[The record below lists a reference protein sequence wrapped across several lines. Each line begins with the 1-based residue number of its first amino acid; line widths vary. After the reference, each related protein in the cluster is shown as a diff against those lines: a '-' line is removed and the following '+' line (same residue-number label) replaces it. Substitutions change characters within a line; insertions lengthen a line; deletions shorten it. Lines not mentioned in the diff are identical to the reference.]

1 MPRRFRSIHHRLFVL
16 FLVCMTAIL
25 LIVTVLFY
33 NRTTTQFHDKLGEI
47 ARKNVS
53 QTAGLLDLLLASYDS
68 LSKSISTNADI
79 VRLVAEKRVLPPQV
93 EYVNQHNITNMMGA
107 IYFSRDDLVG
117 IHIIGEN
124 GKIYDYGN
132 YTTVPD
138 PNYASSDW
146 YKQINASTG
155 KMVWLGVFSH
165 SLIDTMEDS
174 PVFAFGRPIFDLN
187 EQHQIGIVLFEA
199 KADTVLAAVNNLKLG
214 PNSKVNIVNGAGQ
227 PVAVSLEPN
236 PQPARLPEHLELP
249 DIPGEVTVRQDG
261 STLVAAS
268 RLDKIDWTIVSM
280 TPSQDLNVELAQTK
294 RYLLIVVTILLLFSA
309 LVALIVSRTISSPL
323 GRLVRQMKQVENG
336 NFHGMVNVTSY
347 EEINGLVDSFNHMVR
362 RVEELIERVK
372 LSTVSEKN
380 AELHALQSQV
390 NPHFLYNT
398 LDMIYWMLDEKG
410 NDRLGEVVLSL
421 SQMFRYSSHWEGNAE
436 VTLREEVEQIR
447 HYLTIIQM
455 RLEDRLTVEIA
466 IDDRWLDL
474 NVPKMLLQP
483 VIENAVKHGLE
494 AQRQQGHLLVEAVPD
509 EKYLNIR
516 VQDNGAGMTPET
528 LNRLRRS
535 LHVSDQAQGQSG
547 KEGTSETK
555 IRQGIGMQNVHQRLK
570 YMFGEPYGIGI
581 ESSPG
586 HGTTVTLRLPL
597 PVEWSTPWLALE
609 HKDAGQVNE
618 DDSAEQ
624 GSIGAMGYDDA
635 DRSDHAG
642 IVDSDGEVERSTRT
656 EAAHH
661 GETVQTGETNPA
673 TADKQQDR
681 KYHEGGQDHAYFDH
695 RR

>member
-79 VRLVAEKRVLPPQV
+79 LRLVAEKRQLPPQV
-93 EYVNQHNITNMMGA
+93 EYANQHAITNMMGT

-132 YTTVPD
+132 YTTVAD

-146 YKQINASTG
+146 YKQISASTG
-155 KMVWLGVFSH
+155 KMIWLGVFSR
-165 SLIDTMEDS
+165 SLIDKMEDS

-199 KADTVLAAVNNLKLG
+199 KADTVVDAVGNLKLG
-214 PNSKVNIVNGAGQ
+214 PNSQVSIVNGAGH
-227 PVAVSLEPN
+227 PVAISLEPN
-236 PQPARLPEHLELP
+236 PRPARLPEHLKLP
-249 DIPGEVTVRQDG
+249 DVPGEVAVQQDG

-268 RLDKIDWTIVSM
+268 KLDKIDWTIVST
-280 TPSQDLNVELAQTK
+280 TPSQDLNVELTQTK
-294 RYLLIVVTILLLFSA
+294 RYLLIVVTILIIVSA
-309 LVALIVSRTISSPL
+309 LIALIVSRTISSPL
-323 GRLVRQMKQVENG
+323 ARLVRQMKQVENG
-336 NFHGMVNVTSY
+336 NFRGMVNVTSY
-347 EEINGLVDSFNHMVR
+347 EEINGLVASFNHMVR

-372 LSTVSEKN
+372 LSSVSEKN

-421 SQMFRYSSHWEGNAE
+421 SQMFRYSSHWEGKAE
-436 VTLREEVEQIR
+436 VMLREEVEQIR

-455 RLEDRLTVEIA
+455 RLEDRLTVEIR
-466 IDDRWLDL
+466 IDERWMDL
-474 NVPKMLLQP
+474 IVPKMLLQP

-494 AQRQQGHLLVEAVPD
+494 ANRGQGLLVVEAVPD
-509 EKYLNIR
+509 EQYLNIH
-516 VQDNGAGMTPET
+516 VSDNGAGMTAET
-528 LNRLRRS
+528 LYNLHRS
-535 LHVSDQAQGQSG
+535 LLVPENEPQDEAAVAARG
-547 KEGTSETK
+547 
-555 IRQGIGMQNVHQRLK
+555 RQGIGMQNVHQRLK
-570 YMFGEPYGIGI
+570 YMFGDEYGIGI
-581 ESSPG
+581 ESKPG
-586 HGTTVTLRLPL
+586 EGTRVTLRLPL
-597 PVEWSTPWLALE
+597 PEGTTTQYDIPQKE
-609 HKDAGQVNE
+609 GDNKD
-618 DDSAEQ
+618 
-624 GSIGAMGYDDA
+624 
-635 DRSDHAG
+635 
-642 IVDSDGEVERSTRT
+642 
-656 EAAHH
+656 
-661 GETVQTGETNPA
+661 
-673 TADKQQDR
+673 
-681 KYHEGGQDHAYFDH
+681 AYFDY
-695 RR
+695 R

>member
-79 VRLVAEKRVLPPQV
+79 LRLVAEKRQLPPQV
-93 EYVNQHNITNMMGA
+93 EYANQHAITNMMGT

-132 YTTVPD
+132 YTTVAD

-146 YKQINASTG
+146 YKQISASTG
-155 KMVWLGVFSH
+155 KMIWLGVFSH
-165 SLIDTMEDS
+165 SLIDKMEDS

-199 KADTVLAAVNNLKLG
+199 KADTVVDAVGNLKLG
-214 PNSKVNIVNGAGQ
+214 PNSQVSIVNGAGH
-227 PVAVSLEPN
+227 PVAISLEPN
-236 PQPARLPEHLELP
+236 PRPARLPEHLKLP
-249 DIPGEVTVRQDG
+249 DVPGEVAVQQDG

-268 RLDKIDWTIVSM
+268 KLDKIDWTIVST
-280 TPSQDLNVELAQTK
+280 TPSQDLNVELTQTK
-294 RYLLIVVTILLLFSA
+294 RYLLIVVTILIIVSA
-309 LVALIVSRTISSPL
+309 LIALIVSRTISSPL
-323 GRLVRQMKQVENG
+323 ARLVRQMKQVENG
-336 NFHGMVNVTSY
+336 NFRGMVNVTSY
-347 EEINGLVDSFNHMVR
+347 EEINGLVASFNHMVR

-372 LSTVSEKN
+372 LSSVSEKN

-421 SQMFRYSSHWEGNAE
+421 SQMFRYSSHWEGKAE
-436 VTLREEVEQIR
+436 VMLREEVEQIR

-455 RLEDRLTVEIA
+455 RLEDRLTVEIR
-466 IDDRWLDL
+466 IDERWMDL
-474 NVPKMLLQP
+474 IVPKMLLQP

-494 AQRQQGHLLVEAVPD
+494 ANRGQGLLVVEAVPD
-509 EKYLNIR
+509 EQYLNIH
-516 VQDNGAGMTPET
+516 VSDNGAGMTAET
-528 LNRLRRS
+528 LYNLHRS
-535 LHVSDQAQGQSG
+535 LLVPENEPQDEAAVAARG
-547 KEGTSETK
+547 
-555 IRQGIGMQNVHQRLK
+555 RQGIGMQNVHQRLK
-570 YMFGEPYGIGI
+570 YMFGDEYGIGI
-581 ESSPG
+581 ESKPG
-586 HGTTVTLRLPL
+586 EGTRVTLRLPL
-597 PVEWSTPWLALE
+597 PEGTTTQYE
-609 HKDAGQVNE
+609 IEQKEEDNKD
-618 DDSAEQ
+618 
-624 GSIGAMGYDDA
+624 
-635 DRSDHAG
+635 
-642 IVDSDGEVERSTRT
+642 
-656 EAAHH
+656 
-661 GETVQTGETNPA
+661 
-673 TADKQQDR
+673 
-681 KYHEGGQDHAYFDH
+681 AYFDY
-695 RR
+695 R

>member
-79 VRLVAEKRVLPPQV
+79 LRLVAEKRQLPPQV
-93 EYVNQHNITNMMGA
+93 EYANQHAITNMMGT

-132 YTTVPD
+132 YTTVAD

-146 YKQINASTG
+146 YKQISASTG
-155 KMVWLGVFSH
+155 KMIWLGVFSH
-165 SLIDTMEDS
+165 SLIDKMEDS

-199 KADTVLAAVNNLKLG
+199 KADTVVDAVGNLKLG
-214 PNSKVNIVNGAGQ
+214 PNSQVSIVNGAGH
-227 PVAVSLEPN
+227 PIAISLEPN
-236 PQPARLPEHLELP
+236 PRPARLPEHLKLP
-249 DIPGEVTVRQDG
+249 DVPGEVAVQQDG

-268 RLDKIDWTIVSM
+268 KLDKIDWTIVST
-280 TPSQDLNVELAQTK
+280 TPSQDLNVELTQTK
-294 RYLLIVVTILLLFSA
+294 RYLLIVVTILIIVSA
-309 LVALIVSRTISSPL
+309 LIALIVSRTISSPL
-323 GRLVRQMKQVENG
+323 ARLVRQMKQVENG
-336 NFHGMVNVTSY
+336 NFRGMVNVTSY
-347 EEINGLVDSFNHMVR
+347 EEINGLVASFNHMVR

-372 LSTVSEKN
+372 LSSVSEKN

-421 SQMFRYSSHWEGNAE
+421 SQMFRYSSHWEGKAE
-436 VTLREEVEQIR
+436 VMLREEVEQIR

-455 RLEDRLTVEIA
+455 RLEDRLTVEIR
-466 IDDRWLDL
+466 IDERWMDL
-474 NVPKMLLQP
+474 IVPKMLLQP

-494 AQRQQGHLLVEAVPD
+494 ANRGQGLLVVEAVPD
-509 EKYLNIR
+509 EQYLNIH
-516 VQDNGAGMTPET
+516 VSDNGAGMTAET
-528 LNRLRRS
+528 LYNLHRS
-535 LHVSDQAQGQSG
+535 LLVPENEPQDEAAVAARG
-547 KEGTSETK
+547 
-555 IRQGIGMQNVHQRLK
+555 RQGIGMQNVHQRLK
-570 YMFGEPYGIGI
+570 YMFGDEYGIGI
-581 ESSPG
+581 ESKPG
-586 HGTTVTLRLPL
+586 EGTRVTLRLPL
-597 PVEWSTPWLALE
+597 PEGTTTQYDIPQKE
-609 HKDAGQVNE
+609 GDNKD
-618 DDSAEQ
+618 
-624 GSIGAMGYDDA
+624 
-635 DRSDHAG
+635 
-642 IVDSDGEVERSTRT
+642 
-656 EAAHH
+656 
-661 GETVQTGETNPA
+661 
-673 TADKQQDR
+673 
-681 KYHEGGQDHAYFDH
+681 AYFDY
-695 RR
+695 R

>member
-79 VRLVAEKRVLPPQV
+79 LRLVAEKRQLPPQV
-93 EYVNQHNITNMMGA
+93 EYANQHAITNMMGT

-132 YTTVPD
+132 YTTVAD

-146 YKQINASTG
+146 YKQISASTG
-155 KMVWLGVFSH
+155 KMIWLGVFSH
-165 SLIDTMEDS
+165 SLIDKMEDS

-199 KADTVLAAVNNLKLG
+199 KADTVVDAVGNLKLG
-214 PNSKVNIVNGAGQ
+214 PNSQVSIVNGAGH
-227 PVAVSLEPN
+227 PVAISLEAN
-236 PQPARLPEHLELP
+236 PRPARLPEHLKLP
-249 DIPGEVTVRQDG
+249 DVPGEVAVQQDG

-268 RLDKIDWTIVSM
+268 KLDKIDWTIVST
-280 TPSQDLNVELAQTK
+280 TPSQDLNVELTQTK
-294 RYLLIVVTILLLFSA
+294 RYLLIVVTILIIVSA
-309 LVALIVSRTISSPL
+309 LIALIVSRTISSPL
-323 GRLVRQMKQVENG
+323 ARLVRQMKQVENG
-336 NFHGMVNVTSY
+336 NFRGMVNVTSY
-347 EEINGLVDSFNHMVR
+347 EEINGLVASFNHMVR

-372 LSTVSEKN
+372 LSSVSEKN

-421 SQMFRYSSHWEGNAE
+421 SQMFRYSSHWEGKAE
-436 VTLREEVEQIR
+436 VMLREEVEQIR

-455 RLEDRLTVEIA
+455 RLEDRLTVEIR
-466 IDDRWLDL
+466 IDERWMDL
-474 NVPKMLLQP
+474 IVPKMLLQP

-494 AQRQQGHLLVEAVPD
+494 ANRGQGLLVVEAVPD
-509 EKYLNIR
+509 EQYLNIR
-516 VQDNGAGMTPET
+516 VSDNGAGMTAET
-528 LNRLRRS
+528 LYNLHRS
-535 LHVSDQAQGQSG
+535 LLVPENEPQDEAAVAARG
-547 KEGTSETK
+547 
-555 IRQGIGMQNVHQRLK
+555 RQGIGMQNVHQRLK
-570 YMFGEPYGIGI
+570 YMFGDEYGIGI
-581 ESSPG
+581 ESKPG
-586 HGTTVTLRLPL
+586 EGTRVTLRLPL
-597 PVEWSTPWLALE
+597 PEGTTTQYDIPQKE
-609 HKDAGQVNE
+609 GDNKD
-618 DDSAEQ
+618 
-624 GSIGAMGYDDA
+624 
-635 DRSDHAG
+635 
-642 IVDSDGEVERSTRT
+642 
-656 EAAHH
+656 
-661 GETVQTGETNPA
+661 
-673 TADKQQDR
+673 
-681 KYHEGGQDHAYFDH
+681 AYFDY
-695 RR
+695 R

>member
-16 FLVCMTAIL
+16 FLVCMTTIL

-79 VRLVAEKRVLPPQV
+79 LRLVAEKRQLPPQV
-93 EYVNQHNITNMMGA
+93 EYANQHAITNMMGT

-132 YTTVPD
+132 YTTVAD

-146 YKQINASTG
+146 YKQISASTG
-155 KMVWLGVFSH
+155 KMIWLGVFSH
-165 SLIDTMEDS
+165 SLIDKMEDS

-199 KADTVLAAVNNLKLG
+199 KADTVVDAVGNLKLG
-214 PNSKVNIVNGAGQ
+214 PNSQVSIVNGAGH
-227 PVAVSLEPN
+227 PIAISLEPN
-236 PQPARLPEHLELP
+236 PRPARLPEHLKLP
-249 DIPGEVTVRQDG
+249 DVPGEVAVQQDG

-268 RLDKIDWTIVSM
+268 KLDKIDWTIVST
-280 TPSQDLNVELAQTK
+280 TPSQDLNVELTQTK
-294 RYLLIVVTILLLFSA
+294 RYLLIVVTILIIVSA
-309 LVALIVSRTISSPL
+309 LIALIVSRTISSPL
-323 GRLVRQMKQVENG
+323 ARLVRQMKQVENG
-336 NFHGMVNVTSY
+336 NFRGMVNVTSY
-347 EEINGLVDSFNHMVR
+347 EEINGLVASFNHMVR

-372 LSTVSEKN
+372 LSSVSEKN

-421 SQMFRYSSHWEGNAE
+421 SQMFRYSSHWEGKAE
-436 VTLREEVEQIR
+436 VMLREEVEQIR

-455 RLEDRLTVEIA
+455 RLEDRLTVEIR
-466 IDDRWLDL
+466 IDERWMDL
-474 NVPKMLLQP
+474 IVPKMLLQP

-494 AQRQQGHLLVEAVPD
+494 ANRGQGLLVVEAVPD
-509 EKYLNIR
+509 EQYLNIR
-516 VQDNGAGMTPET
+516 VSDNGAGMTAET
-528 LNRLRRS
+528 LYNLHRS
-535 LHVSDQAQGQSG
+535 LLVPENEPQDEAAVAARG
-547 KEGTSETK
+547 
-555 IRQGIGMQNVHQRLK
+555 RQGIGMQNVHQRLK
-570 YMFGEPYGIGI
+570 YMFGDEYGIGI
-581 ESSPG
+581 ESKPG
-586 HGTTVTLRLPL
+586 EGTRVTLRLPL
-597 PVEWSTPWLALE
+597 PEGTTTQYDIPQKE
-609 HKDAGQVNE
+609 GDNKD
-618 DDSAEQ
+618 
-624 GSIGAMGYDDA
+624 
-635 DRSDHAG
+635 
-642 IVDSDGEVERSTRT
+642 
-656 EAAHH
+656 
-661 GETVQTGETNPA
+661 
-673 TADKQQDR
+673 
-681 KYHEGGQDHAYFDH
+681 AYFDY
-695 RR
+695 R

>member
-79 VRLVAEKRVLPPQV
+79 LRLVAEKRQLPPQV
-93 EYVNQHNITNMMGA
+93 EYANQHAITNMMGT

-132 YTTVPD
+132 YTTVAD

-146 YKQINASTG
+146 YKQISASTG
-155 KMVWLGVFSH
+155 KMIWLGVFSH
-165 SLIDTMEDS
+165 SLIDKMEDS

-199 KADTVLAAVNNLKLG
+199 KADTVVDAVGNLKLG
-214 PNSKVNIVNGAGQ
+214 PNSQVSIVNGAGH
-227 PVAVSLEPN
+227 PVAISLEPN
-236 PQPARLPEHLELP
+236 PRPARLPEHLKLP
-249 DIPGEVTVRQDG
+249 DVPGEVAVQQDG

-268 RLDKIDWTIVSM
+268 KLDKIDWTIVST
-280 TPSQDLNVELAQTK
+280 TPSQDLNVELTQTK
-294 RYLLIVVTILLLFSA
+294 RYLLIVVTILIIVSA
-309 LVALIVSRTISSPL
+309 LIALIVSRTISSPL
-323 GRLVRQMKQVENG
+323 ARLVRQMEQVENG
-336 NFHGMVNVTSY
+336 NFRGMVNVTSY
-347 EEINGLVDSFNHMVR
+347 EEINGLVASFNHMVR

-372 LSTVSEKN
+372 LSSVSEKN

-421 SQMFRYSSHWEGNAE
+421 SQMFRYSSHWEGKAE
-436 VTLREEVEQIR
+436 VMLREEVEQIR

-455 RLEDRLTVEIA
+455 RLEDRLTVEIR
-466 IDDRWLDL
+466 IDERWMDL
-474 NVPKMLLQP
+474 IVPKMLLQP

-494 AQRQQGHLLVEAVPD
+494 ANRGQGLLVVEAVPD
-509 EKYLNIR
+509 EQYLNIH
-516 VQDNGAGMTPET
+516 VSDNGAGMTAET
-528 LNRLRRS
+528 LYNLHRS
-535 LHVSDQAQGQSG
+535 LLVPENEPQDEAAVAARG
-547 KEGTSETK
+547 
-555 IRQGIGMQNVHQRLK
+555 RQGIGMQNVHQRLK
-570 YMFGEPYGIGI
+570 YMFGDEYGIGI
-581 ESSPG
+581 ESKPG
-586 HGTTVTLRLPL
+586 EGTRVTLRLPL
-597 PVEWSTPWLALE
+597 PEETRAPYE
-609 HKDAGQVNE
+609 IEQKEEDNKD
-618 DDSAEQ
+618 
-624 GSIGAMGYDDA
+624 
-635 DRSDHAG
+635 
-642 IVDSDGEVERSTRT
+642 
-656 EAAHH
+656 
-661 GETVQTGETNPA
+661 
-673 TADKQQDR
+673 
-681 KYHEGGQDHAYFDH
+681 AYFDY
-695 RR
+695 R

>member
-79 VRLVAEKRVLPPQV
+79 LRLVAEKRQLPPQV
-93 EYVNQHNITNMMGA
+93 EYANQHAITNMMGT

-132 YTTVPD
+132 YTTVAD

-146 YKQINASTG
+146 YKQISASTG
-155 KMVWLGVFSH
+155 KMIWLGVFSH
-165 SLIDTMEDS
+165 SLIDKMEDS

-199 KADTVLAAVNNLKLG
+199 KADTVVDAVGNLKLG
-214 PNSKVNIVNGAGQ
+214 PNSQVSIVNGAGH
-227 PVAVSLEPN
+227 PVAISLEPN
-236 PQPARLPEHLELP
+236 PRPARLPEHLKLP
-249 DIPGEVTVRQDG
+249 DVPGEVAVQQDG

-268 RLDKIDWTIVSM
+268 KLDKIDWTIVST
-280 TPSQDLNVELAQTK
+280 TPSQDLNVELTQTK
-294 RYLLIVVTILLLFSA
+294 RYLLIVVTILIIVSA
-309 LVALIVSRTISSPL
+309 LIALIVSRTISSPL
-323 GRLVRQMKQVENG
+323 ARLVRQMKQVENG
-336 NFHGMVNVTSY
+336 NFRGMVNVTSY
-347 EEINGLVDSFNHMVR
+347 EEINGLVASFNHMVR

-372 LSTVSEKN
+372 LSSVSEKN

-421 SQMFRYSSHWEGNAE
+421 SQMFRYSSHWEGKAE
-436 VTLREEVEQIR
+436 VMLREEVEQIR

-455 RLEDRLTVEIA
+455 RLEDRLTVEIR
-466 IDDRWLDL
+466 IDERWMDL
-474 NVPKMLLQP
+474 IVPKMLLQP

-494 AQRQQGHLLVEAVPD
+494 ANRGQGLLVVEAVPD
-509 EKYLNIR
+509 EQYLNIH
-516 VQDNGAGMTPET
+516 VSDNGAGMTAET
-528 LNRLRRS
+528 LYNLHRS
-535 LHVSDQAQGQSG
+535 LLVPENEPQDEAAVAARG
-547 KEGTSETK
+547 
-555 IRQGIGMQNVHQRLK
+555 RQGIGMQNVHQRLK
-570 YMFGEPYGIGI
+570 YMFGDEYGIGI
-581 ESSPG
+581 ESKPG
-586 HGTTVTLRLPL
+586 EGTRVTLRLPL
-597 PVEWSTPWLALE
+597 PEGTTTQYDIPQKE
-609 HKDAGQVNE
+609 GDNKD
-618 DDSAEQ
+618 
-624 GSIGAMGYDDA
+624 
-635 DRSDHAG
+635 
-642 IVDSDGEVERSTRT
+642 
-656 EAAHH
+656 
-661 GETVQTGETNPA
+661 
-673 TADKQQDR
+673 
-681 KYHEGGQDHAYFDH
+681 AYFDY
-695 RR
+695 R

>member
-79 VRLVAEKRVLPPQV
+79 LRLVAEKRQLPPQV
-93 EYVNQHNITNMMGA
+93 EYANQHAITNMMGT

-132 YTTVPD
+132 YTTVAD

-146 YKQINASTG
+146 YKQISASTG
-155 KMVWLGVFSH
+155 KMIWLGVFSH
-165 SLIDTMEDS
+165 SLIDKMEDS
-174 PVFAFGRPIFDLN
+174 PVFAFGRPLFDLN

-199 KADTVLAAVNNLKLG
+199 KADTVVDAVGNLKLG
-214 PNSKVNIVNGAGQ
+214 PNSQVSIVNGAGH
-227 PVAVSLEPN
+227 PIAISLEPN
-236 PQPARLPEHLELP
+236 PRPARLPEHLKLP
-249 DIPGEVTVRQDG
+249 DVPGEVAVQQEG

-268 RLDKIDWTIVSM
+268 KLDKIDWTIVST
-280 TPSQDLNVELAQTK
+280 TPSQDLNVELTQTK
-294 RYLLIVVTILLLFSA
+294 RYLLIVVTILILVSA
-309 LVALIVSRTISSPL
+309 LIALIVSRTISSPL
-323 GRLVRQMKQVENG
+323 ARLVRQMKQVENG
-336 NFHGMVNVTSY
+336 NFRGMVNVTSY
-347 EEINGLVDSFNHMVR
+347 EEINGLVASFNHMVR

-372 LSTVSEKN
+372 ISSVSEKN

-421 SQMFRYSSHWEGNAE
+421 SQMFRYSSHWEGKAE

-455 RLEDRLTVEIA
+455 RLEDRLTVEIR
-466 IDDRWLDL
+466 IDERWMELI
-474 NVPKMLLQP
+474 VPKMLLQP

-494 AQRQQGHLLVEAVPD
+494 AHRGQGLLVVEAVPD
-509 EKYLNIR
+509 EQYLNIR
-516 VQDNGAGMTPET
+516 VSDNGAGMTAET
-528 LNRLRRS
+528 LYNLHRS
-535 LHVSDQAQGQSG
+535 LLVPENEQQDAAAVAARG
-547 KEGTSETK
+547 
-555 IRQGIGMQNVHQRLK
+555 RQGIGMQNVHQRLQ
-570 YMFGEPYGIGI
+570 YMFGDEYGIGI
-581 ESSPG
+581 ESKPG
-586 HGTTVTLRLPL
+586 EGTRVTLRLPL
-597 PVEWSTPWLALE
+597 PEGTTAQYGIQ
-609 HKDAGQVNE
+609 HKEE
-618 DDSAEQ
+618 DDK
-624 GSIGAMGYDDA
+624 D
-635 DRSDHAG
+635 
-642 IVDSDGEVERSTRT
+642 
-656 EAAHH
+656 
-661 GETVQTGETNPA
+661 
-673 TADKQQDR
+673 
-681 KYHEGGQDHAYFDH
+681 AYFDY
-695 RR
+695 R

>member
-79 VRLVAEKRVLPPQV
+79 LRLVAEKRQLPPQV
-93 EYVNQHNITNMMGA
+93 EYANQHAITNMMGT

-132 YTTVPD
+132 YTTVAD

-146 YKQINASTG
+146 YKQISASTG
-155 KMVWLGVFSH
+155 KMIWLGVFSH
-165 SLIDTMEDS
+165 SLIDKMEDS

-199 KADTVLAAVNNLKLG
+199 KADTVVDAVGNLKLG
-214 PNSKVNIVNGAGQ
+214 PNSQVSIVNGAGH
-227 PVAVSLEPN
+227 PIAISLEPN
-236 PQPARLPEHLELP
+236 PRPARLPEHLKLP
-249 DIPGEVTVRQDG
+249 DVPGEVAVQQDG

-268 RLDKIDWTIVSM
+268 KLDKIDWTIVST
-280 TPSQDLNVELAQTK
+280 TPSQDLNVELTQTK
-294 RYLLIVVTILLLFSA
+294 RYLLIVVTILIIVSA
-309 LVALIVSRTISSPL
+309 LIALIVSRTISSPL
-323 GRLVRQMKQVENG
+323 ARLVRQMKQVENG
-336 NFHGMVNVTSY
+336 NFRGMVNVTSY
-347 EEINGLVDSFNHMVR
+347 EEINGLVASFNHMVR

-372 LSTVSEKN
+372 LSSVSEKN

-410 NDRLGEVVLSL
+410 NDRLGEIVLSL
-421 SQMFRYSSHWEGNAE
+421 SQMFRYSSHWEGKAE
-436 VTLREEVEQIR
+436 VMLREEVEQIR

-455 RLEDRLTVEIA
+455 RLEDRLTVEIR
-466 IDDRWLDL
+466 IDERWMDL
-474 NVPKMLLQP
+474 IVPKMLLQP

-494 AQRQQGHLLVEAVPD
+494 ANRGQGLLVVEAVPD
-509 EKYLNIR
+509 EQYLNIR
-516 VQDNGAGMTPET
+516 VSDNGAGMTAET
-528 LNRLRRS
+528 LYNLHRS
-535 LHVSDQAQGQSG
+535 LLVPENEPQDEAAVAARG
-547 KEGTSETK
+547 
-555 IRQGIGMQNVHQRLK
+555 RQGIGMQNVHQRLK
-570 YMFGEPYGIGI
+570 YMFGDEYGIGI
-581 ESSPG
+581 ESKPG
-586 HGTTVTLRLPL
+586 EGTRVTLRLPL
-597 PVEWSTPWLALE
+597 PEGTTTQYDIPQKE
-609 HKDAGQVNE
+609 GDNKD
-618 DDSAEQ
+618 
-624 GSIGAMGYDDA
+624 
-635 DRSDHAG
+635 
-642 IVDSDGEVERSTRT
+642 
-656 EAAHH
+656 
-661 GETVQTGETNPA
+661 
-673 TADKQQDR
+673 
-681 KYHEGGQDHAYFDH
+681 AYFDY
-695 RR
+695 R

>member
-79 VRLVAEKRVLPPQV
+79 LRLVAEKRQLPPQV
-93 EYVNQHNITNMMGA
+93 EYANQHAITNMMGT

-132 YTTVPD
+132 YTTVAD

-146 YKQINASTG
+146 YKQISASTG
-155 KMVWLGVFSH
+155 KMIWLGVFSH
-165 SLIDTMEDS
+165 SLIDKMEDS

-199 KADTVLAAVNNLKLG
+199 KADTVVDAVGNLKLG
-214 PNSKVNIVNGAGQ
+214 PNSQVSIVNGAGH
-227 PVAVSLEPN
+227 PVAISLEPN
-236 PQPARLPEHLELP
+236 PRPARLPEHLKLP
-249 DIPGEVTVRQDG
+249 DVPGEVAVQQDG

-268 RLDKIDWTIVSM
+268 KLDKIDWTIVST
-280 TPSQDLNVELAQTK
+280 TPSQDLNVELTQTK
-294 RYLLIVVTILLLFSA
+294 RYLLIVVTILIIVSA
-309 LVALIVSRTISSPL
+309 LIALIVSRTISSPL
-323 GRLVRQMKQVENG
+323 ARLVRQMKQVENG
-336 NFHGMVNVTSY
+336 NFRGMVNVTSY
-347 EEINGLVDSFNHMVR
+347 EEINGLVASFNHMVR

-372 LSTVSEKN
+372 LSSVSEKN

-421 SQMFRYSSHWEGNAE
+421 SQMFRYSSHWEGKAE
-436 VTLREEVEQIR
+436 VMLREEVEQIR

-455 RLEDRLTVEIA
+455 RLEDRLTVEIR
-466 IDDRWLDL
+466 IDERWMDL
-474 NVPKMLLQP
+474 IVPKMLLQP

-494 AQRQQGHLLVEAVPD
+494 ANRGQGLLVVEAVPD
-509 EKYLNIR
+509 EQYLNIR
-516 VQDNGAGMTPET
+516 VSDNGAGMTAET
-528 LNRLRRS
+528 LYNLHRS
-535 LHVSDQAQGQSG
+535 LLVPENEPQDEAAVAARG
-547 KEGTSETK
+547 
-555 IRQGIGMQNVHQRLK
+555 RQGIGMQNVHQRLK
-570 YMFGEPYGIGI
+570 YMFGDEYGIGI
-581 ESSPG
+581 ESKPG
-586 HGTTVTLRLPL
+586 EGTRVTLRLPL
-597 PVEWSTPWLALE
+597 PEGTTTQYDIPQKE
-609 HKDAGQVNE
+609 GDNKD
-618 DDSAEQ
+618 
-624 GSIGAMGYDDA
+624 
-635 DRSDHAG
+635 
-642 IVDSDGEVERSTRT
+642 
-656 EAAHH
+656 
-661 GETVQTGETNPA
+661 
-673 TADKQQDR
+673 
-681 KYHEGGQDHAYFDH
+681 AYFDY
-695 RR
+695 R

>member
-79 VRLVAEKRVLPPQV
+79 LRLVAEKRQLPPQV
-93 EYVNQHNITNMMGA
+93 EYANQHAITNMMGT

-132 YTTVPD
+132 YTTVAD

-146 YKQINASTG
+146 YKQISASTG
-155 KMVWLGVFSH
+155 KMIWLGVFSH
-165 SLIDTMEDS
+165 SLIDKMEDS

-199 KADTVLAAVNNLKLG
+199 KADTVVDAVGNLKLG
-214 PNSKVNIVNGAGQ
+214 PNSQVSIVNGAGH
-227 PVAVSLEPN
+227 PVAISLEPN
-236 PQPARLPEHLELP
+236 PRPARLPEHLKLP
-249 DIPGEVTVRQDG
+249 DVPGEVAVQQDG

-268 RLDKIDWTIVSM
+268 KLDKIDWTIVST
-280 TPSQDLNVELAQTK
+280 TPSQDLNVELTQTK
-294 RYLLIVVTILLLFSA
+294 RYLLIVVTILIIVSA
-309 LVALIVSRTISSPL
+309 LIALIVSRTISSPL
-323 GRLVRQMKQVENG
+323 ARLVRQMKQVENG
-336 NFHGMVNVTSY
+336 NFRGMVNVTSY
-347 EEINGLVDSFNHMVR
+347 EEINGLVASFNHMVR

-372 LSTVSEKN
+372 LSSVSEKN

-421 SQMFRYSSHWEGNAE
+421 SQMFRYSSHWEGKAE

-455 RLEDRLTVEIA
+455 RLEDRLTVEIR
-466 IDDRWLDL
+466 IDERWMDL
-474 NVPKMLLQP
+474 IVPKMLLQP

-494 AQRQQGHLLVEAVPD
+494 ANRGQGLLVVEAVPD
-509 EKYLNIR
+509 EQYLNIH
-516 VQDNGAGMTPET
+516 VSDNGAGMTAET
-528 LNRLRRS
+528 LYNLHRS
-535 LHVSDQAQGQSG
+535 LLVPENEPQDEAAVAARG
-547 KEGTSETK
+547 
-555 IRQGIGMQNVHQRLK
+555 RQGIGMQNVHQRLK
-570 YMFGEPYGIGI
+570 YMFGDEYGIGI
-581 ESSPG
+581 ESKPG
-586 HGTTVTLRLPL
+586 EGTRVTLRLPL
-597 PVEWSTPWLALE
+597 PEGTTTQYDIPQKE
-609 HKDAGQVNE
+609 GDNKD
-618 DDSAEQ
+618 
-624 GSIGAMGYDDA
+624 
-635 DRSDHAG
+635 
-642 IVDSDGEVERSTRT
+642 
-656 EAAHH
+656 
-661 GETVQTGETNPA
+661 
-673 TADKQQDR
+673 
-681 KYHEGGQDHAYFDH
+681 AYFDY
-695 RR
+695 R

>member
-79 VRLVAEKRVLPPQV
+79 LRLVAEKRQLPPQE
-93 EYVNQHNITNMMGA
+93 EYANQHAITNMMGT

-132 YTTVPD
+132 YTTVVD

-146 YKQINASTG
+146 YKQISASTG
-155 KMVWLGVFSH
+155 KMIWLGVFSH
-165 SLIDTMEDS
+165 SLIDKMEDS

-199 KADTVLAAVNNLKLG
+199 KADTVVDAVGNLKLG
-214 PNSKVNIVNGAGQ
+214 PNSQVNIVNGAGH
-227 PVAVSLEPN
+227 PIEISLEPN
-236 PQPARLPEHLELP
+236 PRPARLPEHLKLP
-249 DIPGEVTVRQDG
+249 DVSGEVTVQQEG

-268 RLDKIDWTIVSM
+268 KLDKIDWTIVST
-280 TPSQDLNVELAQTK
+280 TPAQDLNVELTQTK
-294 RYLLIVVTILLLFSA
+294 RYLLIVVTILILVSA
-309 LVALIVSRTISSPL
+309 LIALIVSRTISSPL
-323 GRLVRQMKQVENG
+323 ARLVRQMKQVEHG
-336 NFHGMVNVTSY
+336 NFRGMVNVTSY
-347 EEINGLVDSFNHMVR
+347 EEINGLVASFNHMVQ

-372 LSTVSEKN
+372 RSSVSEKN

-421 SQMFRYSSHWEGNAE
+421 SQMFRYSSHWEGKAE
-436 VTLREEVEQIR
+436 VMLREEVEQIR

-455 RLEDRLTVEIA
+455 RLEDRLTVDIR
-466 IDDRWLDL
+466 IDERWMNLI
-474 NVPKMLLQP
+474 VPKMLLQP

-494 AQRQQGHLLVEAVPD
+494 AQRGQGLLVVEAVPD
-509 EKYLNIR
+509 EHYLNIR
-516 VQDNGAGMTPET
+516 VSDNGAGMTAET
-528 LNRLRRS
+528 LYHLHRS
-535 LHVSDQAQGQSG
+535 LLVSDNEQQDEAALAARG
-547 KEGTSETK
+547 
-555 IRQGIGMQNVHQRLK
+555 RQGIGMQNVHQRLQ
-570 YMFGEPYGIGI
+570 YMFGDEYGIGI
-581 ESSPG
+581 ESKPG
-586 HGTTVTLRLPL
+586 RGTRVTLRLPL
-597 PVEWSTPWLALE
+597 PQGDTPAYGIQPKE
-609 HKDAGQVNE
+609 E
-618 DDSAEQ
+618 DK
-624 GSIGAMGYDDA
+624 
-635 DRSDHAG
+635 H
-642 IVDSDGEVERSTRT
+642 
-656 EAAHH
+656 
-661 GETVQTGETNPA
+661 
-673 TADKQQDR
+673 
-681 KYHEGGQDHAYFDH
+681 HAYFDY
-695 RR
+695 